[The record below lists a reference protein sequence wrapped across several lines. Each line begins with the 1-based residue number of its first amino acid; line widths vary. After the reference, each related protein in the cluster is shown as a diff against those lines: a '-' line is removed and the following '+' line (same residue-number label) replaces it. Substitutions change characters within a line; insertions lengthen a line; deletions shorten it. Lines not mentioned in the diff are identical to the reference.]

1 MEFIKS
7 SKWWNIFYKNGGL
20 FNVQNDGIFSIK
32 MVVYLLFKIAENL
45 KIFQLFVIQNIR
57 LFAFQNV
64 KIKKWINISITN
76 VIIIQNV
83 KFWHLKK
90 NTKWLTMIRIKTKL
104 DTI

>member
-90 NTKWLTMIRIKTKL
+90 TLN
-104 DTI
+104 D